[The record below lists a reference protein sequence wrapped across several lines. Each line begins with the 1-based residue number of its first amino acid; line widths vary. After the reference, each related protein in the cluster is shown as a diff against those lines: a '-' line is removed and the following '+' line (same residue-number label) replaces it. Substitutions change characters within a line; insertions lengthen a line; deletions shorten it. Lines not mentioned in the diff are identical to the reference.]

1 MSLCC
6 DVLCGDVTGS
16 CRHLYNAGLSPA
28 SSTRFTSIVQEC
40 CRQAQVTRIEMRILF
55 SSDRSHR
62 WYPLLGMIWSTRLG
76 STHVQ
81 AAMHTD
87 IHTYLPAC
95 QPNGVCSV
103 RTPKIVFFA
112 CSLSAQPS
120 LCPQRVTDMGDVGR
134 IKLAYGSAV
143 EEELAAGPLEGPS
156 TVSLLAVEEVE
167 GEEGGVDVVEDCE
180 SVRSDGEEGVE
191 EEVVYPAGGKTVDE
205 DAVLFHVTTPV
216 KVTMPEAPLE
226 NSEVSGSHTH
236 IHTYTY
242 LPTC

>member
-1 MSLCC
+1 
-6 DVLCGDVTGS
+6 
-16 CRHLYNAGLSPA
+16 
-28 SSTRFTSIVQEC
+28 
-40 CRQAQVTRIEMRILF
+40 
-55 SSDRSHR
+55 
-62 WYPLLGMIWSTRLG
+62 
-76 STHVQ
+76 
-81 AAMHTD
+81 
-87 IHTYLPAC
+87 
-95 QPNGVCSV
+95 
-103 RTPKIVFFA
+103 
-112 CSLSAQPS
+112 
-120 LCPQRVTDMGDVGR
+120 MGDVGR

-180 SVRSDGEEGVE
+180 SVSSDGEEGEE

-205 DAVLFHVTTPV
+205 DAVLFQVTTPV
-216 KVTMPEAPLE
+216 KVTMPEAPPE

>member
-40 CRQAQVTRIEMRILF
+40 CSIVQECCSIVQECCSIVQECCSIVQECCRPAQVTRVEMRILF

-87 IHTYLPAC
+87 
-95 QPNGVCSV
+95 
-103 RTPKIVFFA
+103 
-112 CSLSAQPS
+112 
-120 LCPQRVTDMGDVGR
+120 M
-134 IKLAYGSAV
+134 
-143 EEELAAGPLEGPS
+143 
-156 TVSLLAVEEVE
+156 
-167 GEEGGVDVVEDCE
+167 
-180 SVRSDGEEGVE
+180 
-191 EEVVYPAGGKTVDE
+191 
-205 DAVLFHVTTPV
+205 
-216 KVTMPEAPLE
+216 
-226 NSEVSGSHTH
+226 H
-236 IHTYTY
+236 IHQPASLMGCAVYVHQRLCFT
-242 LPTC
+242 LAHSQLNLLFARSV